1 MTDVC
6 REILV
11 AVPDVGGDIYRQHQ
25 HVWTV
30 MHGKA
35 RRGGSSFC
43 YVMRSPHLAVVR
55 SHLLDHG
62 TVSTLAERP
71 MRASLI
77 TAKQTASGLQAL
89 SAGEARLR
97 VQELLA
103 AHGIATADV
112 AVLEQRTLTGCKRDR
127 VTGQAMRIALPVSA
141 VQFVPRFSDAA
152 KAHLAWRDGIGR
164 GKRFGCGMLQLV

>member
-11 AVPDVGGDIYRQHQ
+11 ALPDVGGDIYRQHQ

-35 RRGGSSFC
+35 KRGGSSFC
-43 YVMRSPHLAVVR
+43 YAMRSPHLAVVR

-62 TVSTLAERP
+62 AVSSIAERP
-71 MRASLI
+71 MRASI
-77 TAKQTASGLQAL
+77 VTARQTASGLQAL
-89 SAGEARLR
+89 SAAEAPLR

-103 AHGIATADV
+103 THGIVTADV
-112 AVLEQRTLTGCKRDR
+112 AVLEQSSLTGCKCDR
-127 VTGQAMRIALPVSA
+127 ETGQSMRIVLPVSV
-141 VQFVPRFSDAA
+141 VQFVPRFSNAA